1 VVSRRIAAAR
11 APAAAAQGSQSR
23 PLLTV
28 VVPVYNGG
36 EEIVENVGVSQPAVK
51 TGSSGEEVEI
61 VVVRRLARGG

>member
-1 VVSRRIAAAR
+1 
-11 APAAAAQGSQSR
+11 
-23 PLLTV
+23 LLTV